1 MEASPTHCVVS
12 TNHFLH
18 AGYQVADENFDHY
31 MNGYDRCAGFGQL
44 SIAGGDSSQW

>member
-31 MNGYDRCAGFGQL
+31 DGWL
-44 SIAGGDSSQW
+44 